1 MPAPLFSMARQEIS
15 KNEPEE
21 FIHPLPLLLEDAWG
35 LLVGEV
41 TLDELATEIGLTEE
55 QLVSLLTIQRMHC
68 FYR

>member
-1 MPAPLFSMARQEIS
+1 M
-15 KNEPEE
+15 
-21 FIHPLPLLLEDAWG
+21 PLLLEDAWG

-55 QLVSLLTIQRMHC
+55 QVVSLLTIQRMHC

>member
-1 MPAPLFSMARQEIS
+1 M
-15 KNEPEE
+15 
-21 FIHPLPLLLEDAWG
+21 PLLLEDALG

-55 QLVSLLTIQRMHC
+55 QVVSLLTIQRMHC